1 MKEYAMLSTTH
12 PKPRGLFRGGSMMS
26 GRIRLGCISCS
37 RDDFDGID
45 KLPDDW
51 EDIDEVQSY
60 EDSLR
65 EVHPDDDDG
74 DIMFWETH
82 LGVCPDCHARIA
94 RVALERIV
102 CHATEADVSGSSV
115 TSQ

>member
-1 MKEYAMLSTTH
+1 
-12 PKPRGLFRGGSMMS
+12 MS
-26 GRIRLGCISCS
+26 GRIRLGCISCR

-60 EDSLR
+60 EDSIR
-65 EVHPDDDDG
+65 EVHPGDHDA

-82 LGVCPDCHARIA
+82 MGVCPQCKDPNG
-94 RVALERIV
+94 RVDAKREV
-102 CHATEADVSGSSV
+102 CHMMEANVGGSSM
-115 TSQ
+115 TAQ